1 LEETEKLKGLA
12 LLRVNLVD
20 TLDANNEGKLG
31 LLWDIKGTFG
41 LGHTSQANL
50 LALSI
55 AILLDVL
62 LSTLEDCLTLLLVG
76 L

>member
-1 LEETEKLKGLA
+1 LEETEKLKSLA
-12 LLRVNLVD
+12 LLGVNLVD
-20 TLDANNEGKLG
+20 TLDTDNEGKFG
-31 LLWDIKGTFG
+31 LLWDIEGTFS

-50 LALSI
+50 LALGI
-55 AILLDVL
+55 PILLDVL